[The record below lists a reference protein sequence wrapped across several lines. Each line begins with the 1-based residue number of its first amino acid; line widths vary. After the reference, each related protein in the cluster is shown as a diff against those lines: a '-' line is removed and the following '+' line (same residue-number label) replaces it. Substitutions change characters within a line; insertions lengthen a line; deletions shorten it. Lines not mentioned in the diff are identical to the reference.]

1 MDLEQWRN
9 GFQLNGCV
17 RVSKVYTDSV
27 GERMSKVWDGVGMAE
42 SFRLPPE
49 GMESAAGLKNQ
60 NSECNY
66 IS

>member
-27 GERMSKVWDGVGMAE
+27 GERVSKVWDGVGMGD

-49 GMESAAGLKNQ
+49 GMESDALLKNKKSDD
-60 NSECNY
+60 NH

>member
-27 GERMSKVWDGVGMAE
+27 GERVSKVWDGVGMAD
-42 SFRLPPE
+42 SFRIPPD
-49 GMESAAGLKNQ
+49 GMDSDALLQ
-60 NSECNY
+60 NDNGDSSH

>member
-17 RVSKVYTDSV
+17 RVSKVYTDCV
-27 GERMSKVWDGVGMAE
+27 GERVSKVWDGVGMAE

-49 GMESAAGLKNQ
+49 GMESTALLKNQ
-60 NSECNY
+60 NSDSSN